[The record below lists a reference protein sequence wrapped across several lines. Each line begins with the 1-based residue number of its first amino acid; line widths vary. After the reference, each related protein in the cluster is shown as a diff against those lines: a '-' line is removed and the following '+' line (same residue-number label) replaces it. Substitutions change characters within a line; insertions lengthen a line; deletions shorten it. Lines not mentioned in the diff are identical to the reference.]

1 MYAILITDS
10 YIHKFKTCNDSM
22 YNVNVQK
29 GQLDLGEFDWWSEM
43 NLFGDQ
49 MPHEAL
55 AAAEVPQL
63 PMSIPSNH
71 TFQYRPTKTSMP
83 NKKARIEISH
93 DDDDE
98 YSIVPD
104 LG

>member
-1 MYAILITDS
+1 MCDMLT
-10 YIHKFKTCNDSM
+10 FLL
-22 YNVNVQK
+22 NVVQK
-29 GQLDLGEFDWWSEM
+29 GQLELGEFDWWSDV
-43 NLFGDQ
+43 NLFGEQ
-49 MPHEAL
+49 MAQEAL

-63 PMSIPSNH
+63 PMSLPSNH
-71 TFQYRPTKTSMP
+71 TIQYRPTKTSMP
-83 NKKARIEISH
+83 NKKPRVEIPL